1 MSCDLS
7 VCSSPSQPLKRD
19 LVARSVAK
27 GKRIAQ
33 IAVKPTPHNGKDE
46 DFQQFLACSTPT
58 DSPVACA
65 AGRALMHRI

>member
-27 GKRIAQ
+27 GKRIA
-33 IAVKPTPHNGKDE
+33 VKPTQHNGKDE